1 MYFLIKDSNL
11 EQKLY
16 HYNLQEEK
24 NLNIEKYSSNKETEN
39 LPQIIYNLMNE
50 KEIKGLSNIKEA
62 IKLINKNR
70 RKIEKNKN
78 DFKECFLLLK

>member
-39 LPQIIYNLMNE
+39 LPQIIYNLMNG
-50 KEIKGLSNIKEA
+50 KA
-62 IKLINKNR
+62 
-70 RKIEKNKN
+70 
-78 DFKECFLLLK
+78 LLN